1 VKNGRDDIQWPK
13 RVSKHKIRRLYESDA
28 QGMLDTELVDD
39 VGITLLLRCKSIL
52 EVAEAKRGHVRCPR
66 CARQKKETI
75 IQRTRVK
82 GDPRDEVITCPE
94 CGWQVTWGEYA
105 ASYKRK
111 QLNIGGAA
119 GAFEAYVQS
128 YEAARTSQAK
138 MLAIDRLIH
147 EFHYSLRDRPGLP
160 TRSVGP
166 NLIQGK
172 LGDIL
177 TFLDELTYGPDT
189 AQEMREQR
197 AGWLRNLETNQR
209 LTMGEGDASD
219 ISTE

>member
-1 VKNGRDDIQWPK
+1 VKTGRDEIKWPR
-13 RVSKHKIRRLYESDA
+13 RVPKHKIRRLYESDA
-28 QGMLDTELVDD
+28 QGMLDEELVDD

-52 EVAEAKRGHVRCPR
+52 EVAQAKRGRVRCPC
-66 CARQKKETI
+66 CARQRVETT
-75 IQRTRVK
+75 IQRARVK
-82 GDPRDEVITCPE
+82 GDPRDEVITCPA

-128 YEAARTSQAK
+128 YKAARTPQAK

-147 EFHYSLRDRPGLP
+147 AFHYSLRDRPGLP

-172 LGDIL
+172 LTDIL
-177 TFLDELTYGPDT
+177 RFLDELTYGPDT
-189 AQEMREQR
+189 AQEMQERRET
-197 AGWLRNLETNQR
+197 WLRNLAANRR
-209 LTMGEGDASD
+209 LVEEWKNGK
-219 ISTE
+219 TEE